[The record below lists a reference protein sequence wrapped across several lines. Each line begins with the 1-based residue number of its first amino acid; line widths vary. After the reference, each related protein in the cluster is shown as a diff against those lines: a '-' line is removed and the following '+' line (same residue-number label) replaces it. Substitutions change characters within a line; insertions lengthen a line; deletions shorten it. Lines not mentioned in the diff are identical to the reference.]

1 MSYRGKLG
9 LQDVPAIAARN
20 RLQFEPAQQAYVLLY
35 PEGMIKLSDTAAE
48 VLKRVD
54 GAAPIAQI
62 ITALEQA
69 YTGVDLREDVL
80 EFLETAYER
89 GWISIEGR

>member
-1 MSYRGKLG
+1 MSYGGKLE

-20 RLQFEPAQQAYVLLY
+20 RLQFEAAQQAYVLLY
-35 PEGMIKLSDTAAE
+35 PEGMIKLSETAAE
-48 VLKRVD
+48 ILKRVD

-69 YTGVDLREDVL
+69 YAGVDLREDVL

-89 GWISIEGR
+89 GWISIQGR

>member
-1 MSYRGKLG
+1 MSYGGKLG
-9 LQDVPAIAARN
+9 LEDVPALAARN

-54 GAAPIAQI
+54 GAAAIAQI
-62 ITALEQA
+62 ISALEQA
-69 YTGVDLREDVL
+69 YPGADLREDVL
-80 EFLETAYER
+80 EFLETAYAR
-89 GWISIEGR
+89 RWISIEGR